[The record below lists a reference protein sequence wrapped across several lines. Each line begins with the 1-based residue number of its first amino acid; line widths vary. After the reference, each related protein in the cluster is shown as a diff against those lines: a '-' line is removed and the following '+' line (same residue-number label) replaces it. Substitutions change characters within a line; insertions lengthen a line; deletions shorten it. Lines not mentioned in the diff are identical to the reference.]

1 MENVQIFWDPNGIE
15 LEQLGRKTKSGDPT
29 DGDTPYVRMPIRMLG
44 IDTPETNYQ
53 GGETTANNKFA
64 DLKTKLESGDFDNWI
79 DSGLKAQL
87 LPKLT
92 NAGTLQISQG
102 EAAKVV
108 FKDLLDVRLTK
119 PGSSTPRSLFIRS
132 ADDHFDSFGRL
143 LAYIA
148 PNYSKSE
155 LATLTDDDR
164 KTFNLLMLESGWA
177 ASIIIYPNL
186 PKNKD
191 LRMAREAVKNAKANG
206 LGAWSEPNMLTGYE
220 YRMCM
225 KLHKAMKDAKPSN
238 GFFIKE
244 SSWVTRFCVD
254 MTTLKVYTPQKY
266 YQVEPHNRIFIWPKD
281 VRQAVGELNLIAAE

>member
-79 DSGLKAQL
+79 DGGLKAQL

-191 LRMAREAVKNAKANG
+191 LRMARQAVKNAKANG
-206 LGAWSEPNMLTGYE
+206 LGAWSDPNMLTGYE

-225 KLHKAMKDAKPSN
+225 KLHKTMKDAKPSN

-281 VRQAVGELNLIAAE
+281 IRQAVGELNLIAAE